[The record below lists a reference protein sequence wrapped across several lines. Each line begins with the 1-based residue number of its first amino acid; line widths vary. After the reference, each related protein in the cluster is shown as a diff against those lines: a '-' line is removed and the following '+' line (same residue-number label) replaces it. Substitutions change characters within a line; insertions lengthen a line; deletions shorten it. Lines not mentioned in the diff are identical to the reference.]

1 MCYGGGGFHTSFQP
15 AQLNLNYGHLY
26 HFCALTGG
34 IGMKQAFSSAKLL
47 IILGFVLVSAVL
59 GQNSIDSL
67 RQTALNDP
75 KNIEAWV
82 DLGNA
87 YLQESN
93 YDLAAESFYEATSI
107 DYRSG
112 EAHFG
117 MGLAEYGRGDYPAAL
132 FEFSEVS
139 RLYPERFDGHYNR
152 AVTLTKLLQPEEAV
166 KAFQEAIA
174 QAEPEASEAQVIEAQ
189 LGLAG
194 QYKRLE
200 DYSAAADAYG
210 AALELNPD
218 DQETVFQHA
227 DALYRAGKGL
237 EALADLS
244 ELETSSTDYRV
255 SSLIADIY
263 IQQDQS
269 EYALRSLE
277 RAMRRLANSGDNK
290 AQANILVK
298 LGILQRQLERESEAM
313 SSFQR
318 AVTIDPNLWQ
328 AHYNLGLGYLE
339 AEQPQNALPYFE
351 QARNLNPD
359 SIEVYVALASIYE
372 QLGQFTQAADAA
384 GNAISRLEEGDA
396 QITSLQAL
404 IGRTKYSMGD
414 YKAALESFDEV
425 LTANPGDGNTQLWA
439 GLAAYYSENYSEAV
453 SYLEKAVQLDDQS
466 VEAKANLGAAYFK
479 EERYKDAAFVYQMM
493 LDENPKDAEALY
505 NLGLS
510 LYAQGLLDEAKQSWQ
525 ESGDLGYSLAQEALK
540 QYY

>member
-1 MCYGGGGFHTSFQP
+1 
-15 AQLNLNYGHLY
+15 
-26 HFCALTGG
+26 
-34 IGMKQAFSSAKLL
+34 MKQVFSSVKLL
-47 IILGFVLVSAVL
+47 IILGFVLSSLVV

-67 RQTALNDP
+67 RQNALNDP
-75 KNIEAWV
+75 KNLDAWV
-82 DLGNA
+82 ELGNA
-87 YLQESN
+87 YLAEQN
-93 YDLAAESFYEATSI
+93 YDLAAESFYEATSL

-117 MGLAEYGRGDYPAAL
+117 MGLAEYGRGDYPSAL

-139 RLYPERFDGHYNR
+139 RLYPERFDGHFNR

-166 KAFQEAIA
+166 AAFKEAIA
-174 QAEPEASEAQVIEAQ
+174 QAEPEASAAQVIEAQ

-200 DYSAAADAYG
+200 NYASAAEAYS
-210 AALELNPD
+210 AALELDPEN
-218 DQETVFQHA
+218 QETIFLRA

-244 ELETSSTDYRV
+244 ELESSTTDYRV

-263 IQQDQS
+263 LQQDQQD
-269 EYALRSLE
+269 YALRSLE
-277 RAMRRLANSGDNK
+277 RAMRRLANSGDSK

-298 LGILQRQLERESEAM
+298 LGILQRQLEREAEAM
-313 SSFQR
+313 ASFQR
-318 AVTIDPNLWQ
+318 AVTVDANLWQ

-339 AEQPQNALPYFE
+339 AEQVQNALPYFE

-359 SIEVYVALASIYE
+359 ALEVYIALASIYE
-372 QLGQFTQAADAA
+372 QLGQFAQAADAA
-384 GNAISRLEEGDA
+384 ENAISRLEEDDA
-396 QITSLQAL
+396 QIASLHAL
-404 IGRTKYSMGD
+404 IGRSHYNMGN
-414 YKAALESFDEV
+414 YQVALERFDEV
-425 LTANPGDGNTQLWA
+425 LSLNSADALTQLFA
-439 GLAAYYSENYSEAV
+439 GLSSYYLENYSEAV
-453 SYLEKAVQLDDQS
+453 SYLEKAVQLDGES

-493 LDENPKDAEALY
+493 LDENPRDAEALY

-525 ESGDLGYSLAQEALK
+525 ESGDLGYSLAQEALQ